1 MQLGGRARMK
11 SQRSDERARHQGHEL
26 ANHQF
31 LLQRMLGVW
40 REFRAEQAVH
50 RAYQAKI
57 AELNVQFEDDLAELM
72 HVQGMKMYNLRLALA
87 DLKASSER
95 KLLFQYCMQKW
106 DECKYQRSLEK
117 ELAQINE
124 RHEDELAELVHAQGL
139 AKHRMIQTS
148 QDRFLKGVMR
158 QELQRHFLAWS
169 HVKRLNISTAA
180 ELLTVAKAKQ
190 QLGKEMEVKDLKALR
205 LKDHVVHHVS
215 KTITFVRLK
224 DIWLAWL
231 HQVLLHRLEKTQ
243 DRKDR
248 SHRKEIQRIRREAA
262 DEHTALGERMHS
274 ELEQVGR
281 ESYLRDMLLQWQAV
295 VKNMRSH
302 RNYHGEMDQI
312 RQEAAQ
318 EVKQKE
324 KKTVEQLSSFA
335 IHSAELLIRRRM
347 KEPLVMVFV
356 NWRMVQ
362 EREKYQ
368 QHAARMQQE
377 AQDQRDHHQNVLQ
390 SKETKKEVACW
401 QLATFSFLVRERVI
415 IRLAIFHY
423 WREASMWSK
432 KAHLHHLRRQGQEI
446 ASHSKEVSLLVT
458 QMLAHQRDLSL
469 LTKVLVQWKQV
480 VEREANQRS
489 LEQKDEENVERV
501 KTSVHNERVAGSKRA
516 QVLVKWLLHLVKY
529 AKIVRKM
536 EGDKEAHDLA
546 MVEVE
551 NKMEKHQDALV
562 PYWLRLKRQMV
573 LMRYFPAFIFIPYM
587 NHSEAHLQKTIEKL
601 DKKRERQIVDLYKL
615 RRKSVAD
622 AGEVLHFFRGQ
633 RENQLVLSLVLVI
646 WSEVAS
652 DQMAMRRWNE
662 QREVKLELERSL
674 QELKDKTWHLR
685 IDTKKGKDLTDT
697 CRHMG
702 EWTGQLL
709 MELSTTR
716 AWGCWR
722 VWHLQEVHSRVQ
734 AKANN
739 HTEARVMAERMK
751 VQQRQ
756 KKDEVVMSNI
766 MVAAGEISSVK
777 FSFRA
782 WDILTR
788 KEKEHR
794 LQKYVPLSFDWN
806 QPIGTKQVPPLVSI
820 MCCGLLDNKMHGKL
834 YEIAEWL
841 LEVGGEPGHKITN
854 KSGQYQLCKSGR
866 TEETKILVD
875 WRGHSAVSFAFA
887 MISQL
892 QLRKGGADWSK
903 EQAFLESL
911 VALFA
916 STAAGNNPRGADVTV
931 PQSTLELWESMRDM
945 TDSHNVIFQ
954 SSDGEVS
961 AHDQILK
968 AASPVLKAMLA
979 SAMKEGTSKR
989 IEVKDSSCSGV
1000 SLFLDLLYTSSTRE
1014 DPDYKT
1020 MLVALDLA
1028 HRWQVHGVVRTLCI
1042 ALRDM
1047 IDSQS
1052 FLAIAEAAALKGLE
1066 MLERACASFGAADQK
1081 VQAMLAK
1088 GGLPVA
1094 VRKLLGKPEHAND
1107 EQQASKKRRLF
1118 RHKTNIRQDHKKEL
1132 YELRQDTVAKLRA
1145 SNSRENDM
1153 KDMQQVL
1160 RCFVCWC
1167 TDVKAGKMATD
1178 LLVAEEKKRQ
1188 EVEAQMQQ
1196 VQQDLTV
1203 EMSARKTAESEARTA
1218 TELLHNNGIQ
1228 FPTEPEAAAAAR
1240 PERFMLPVERVAQAL
1255 QKVYRRR
1262 LTTALVAML
1271 TTSPRK
1277 MAWYQREAG
1286 DRQAL
1291 ADNPKSK
1298 RKAQSTAKPA
1308 ASKAAPPAMLAL
1320 PAPAATPGAPGG
1332 VASTLDFLAP
1342 RLLARTRQ
1350 LVASSFDADATA
1362 RGGRDIDDGFS
1373 RQGNGYPVPS
1383 LPRFG
1388 AQDSQVSPPE
1398 SPGAFERPRVVAKPR
1413 PDSTG
1418 PHLVITGVKSPP
1430 PPPPSAAAGPTL
1442 PTRQTI
1448 EQQINL
1454 QDTLTHMQDTM
1465 RLRGGS
1471 LQKSHHPRPGSAE
1484 RSAAQSA
1491 SGEEKEEEFKGHTEQ
1506 DDKTLRLDKGARPR
1520 ALLAQFST
1528 PRFDLVAE

>member
-1 MQLGGRARMK
+1 
-11 SQRSDERARHQGHEL
+11 
-26 ANHQF
+26 
-31 LLQRMLGVW
+31 MLG
-40 REFRAEQAVH
+40 
-50 RAYQAKI
+50 
-57 AELNVQFEDDLAELM
+57 
-72 HVQGMKMYNLRLALA
+72 
-87 DLKASSER
+87 
-95 KLLFQYCMQKW
+95 LLW
-106 DECKYQRSLEK
+106 LTNWSR
-117 ELAQINE
+117 
-124 RHEDELAELVHAQGL
+124 
-139 AKHRMIQTS
+139 
-148 QDRFLKGVMR
+148 
-158 QELQRHFLAWS
+158 S

-215 KTITFVRLK
+215 KTINFVRLK

-281 ESYLRDMLLQWQAV
+281 ESYLRDMLVQWQAV

-377 AQDQRDHHQNVLQ
+377 AQDQRDHHQNLLQ

-401 QLATFSFLVRERVI
+401 QLATFSYLVRERVI

-432 KAHLHHLRRQGQEI
+432 KAHLQHLRRQGQEI

-469 LTKVLVQWKQV
+469 LTKVMVQWKQV

-516 QVLVKWLLHLVKY
+516 QVLVKWLLHLELQNQAKWLAAWSGEVKY

-573 LMRYFPAFIFIPYM
+573 LMRYFPAFIFVPYM

-601 DKKRERQIVDLYKL
+601 DKKRERQIADLYKL

-622 AGEVLHFFRGQ
+622 AGEVLAFFRGQ
-633 RENQLVLSLVLVI
+633 RENQLILSLVLVI

-782 WDILTR
+782 WEILTR

-794 LQKYVPLSFDWN
+794 LQKFVPLSFDWN
-806 QPIGTKQVPPLVSI
+806 QPIGTRQVPPLVSI
-820 MCCGLLDNKMHGKL
+820 MCVGMLDHQMQEKL
-834 YEIAEWL
+834 HKIAEWL
-841 LEVGGEPGHKITN
+841 LQVGAEPGHLITN
-854 KSGQYQLCKSGR
+854 KDRKYVLFKTGR
-866 TEETKILVD
+866 EEETEISVD
-875 WRGHSAVSFAFA
+875 WKGHSAVSFAFA
-887 MISQL
+887 TISQF
-892 QLRKGGADWSK
+892 QLRKGRADWSN

-916 STAAGNNPRGADVTV
+916 SSAAGKNPCSADVIV

-945 TDSHNVIFQ
+945 THSHNVIFE

-961 AHDQILK
+961 AHDQILM

-989 IEVKDSSCSGV
+989 IEVADSTSLGV
-1000 SLFLDLLYTSSTRE
+1000 SLFLDILYTSSTRE

-1028 HRWQVHGVVRTLCI
+1028 HRWQVHGVVQTLCV

-1052 FLAIAEAAALKGLE
+1052 FVAIAEAAALKGLE
-1066 MLERACASFGAADQK
+1066 MLARACASFGSTDQK
-1081 VQAMLAK
+1081 VQEMLKK
-1088 GGLPVA
+1088 GELPAA
-1094 VRKLLGKPEHAND
+1094 VRKLLGMPEHANG

-1118 RHKTNIRQDHKKEL
+1118 R
-1132 YELRQDTVAKLRA
+1132 
-1145 SNSRENDM
+1145 
-1153 KDMQQVL
+1153 
-1160 RCFVCWC
+1160 
-1167 TDVKAGKMATD
+1167 
-1178 LLVAEEKKRQ
+1178 
-1188 EVEAQMQQ
+1188 
-1196 VQQDLTV
+1196 
-1203 EMSARKTAESEARTA
+1203 
-1218 TELLHNNGIQ
+1218 
-1228 FPTEPEAAAAAR
+1228 
-1240 PERFMLPVERVAQAL
+1240 
-1255 QKVYRRR
+1255 
-1262 LTTALVAML
+1262 
-1271 TTSPRK
+1271 
-1277 MAWYQREAG
+1277 
-1286 DRQAL
+1286 
-1291 ADNPKSK
+1291 
-1298 RKAQSTAKPA
+1298 
-1308 ASKAAPPAMLAL
+1308 
-1320 PAPAATPGAPGG
+1320 
-1332 VASTLDFLAP
+1332 
-1342 RLLARTRQ
+1342 
-1350 LVASSFDADATA
+1350 SS
-1362 RGGRDIDDGFS
+1362 
-1373 RQGNGYPVPS
+1373 
-1383 LPRFG
+1383 
-1388 AQDSQVSPPE
+1388 
-1398 SPGAFERPRVVAKPR
+1398 
-1413 PDSTG
+1413 
-1418 PHLVITGVKSPP
+1418 
-1430 PPPPSAAAGPTL
+1430 
-1442 PTRQTI
+1442 
-1448 EQQINL
+1448 
-1454 QDTLTHMQDTM
+1454 
-1465 RLRGGS
+1465 
-1471 LQKSHHPRPGSAE
+1471 
-1484 RSAAQSA
+1484 
-1491 SGEEKEEEFKGHTEQ
+1491 
-1506 DDKTLRLDKGARPR
+1506 
-1520 ALLAQFST
+1520 
-1528 PRFDLVAE
+1528 

>member
-794 LQKYVPLSFDWN
+794 
-806 QPIGTKQVPPLVSI
+806 
-820 MCCGLLDNKMHGKL
+820 
-834 YEIAEWL
+834 
-841 LEVGGEPGHKITN
+841 
-854 KSGQYQLCKSGR
+854 
-866 TEETKILVD
+866 
-875 WRGHSAVSFAFA
+875 
-887 MISQL
+887 
-892 QLRKGGADWSK
+892 
-903 EQAFLESL
+903 
-911 VALFA
+911 
-916 STAAGNNPRGADVTV
+916 
-931 PQSTLELWESMRDM
+931 
-945 TDSHNVIFQ
+945 
-954 SSDGEVS
+954 
-961 AHDQILK
+961 
-968 AASPVLKAMLA
+968 
-979 SAMKEGTSKR
+979 
-989 IEVKDSSCSGV
+989 
-1000 SLFLDLLYTSSTRE
+1000 
-1014 DPDYKT
+1014 
-1020 MLVALDLA
+1020 
-1028 HRWQVHGVVRTLCI
+1028 
-1042 ALRDM
+1042 
-1047 IDSQS
+1047 
-1052 FLAIAEAAALKGLE
+1052 
-1066 MLERACASFGAADQK
+1066 
-1081 VQAMLAK
+1081 
-1088 GGLPVA
+1088 
-1094 VRKLLGKPEHAND
+1094 
-1107 EQQASKKRRLF
+1107 
-1118 RHKTNIRQDHKKEL
+1118 HKTNIRQDHKKEL

-1332 VASTLDFLAP
+1332 VASTLDFLA
-1342 RLLARTRQ
+1342 RTRQ

-1465 RLRGGS
+1465 R
-1471 LQKSHHPRPGSAE
+1471 RPLAFE
-1484 RSAAQSA
+1484 HLVI
-1491 SGEEKEEEFKGHTEQ
+1491 SGEGSRPKEEFKGHTEQ

-1528 PRFDLVAE
+1528 PRFDLDPALCSVSRAN

>member
-1 MQLGGRARMK
+1 MCDAAEATDSEWYDVSK
-11 SQRSDERARHQGHEL
+11 EFF
-26 ANHQF
+26 AN
-31 LLQRMLGVW
+31 LQRHGLPSPYK
-40 REFRAEQAVH
+40 EDEDPSPFRALLGDDPSF
-50 RAYQAKI
+50 AKPDPAHTYAI
-57 AELNVQFEDDLAELM
+57 DGWGKSLCASGLILI
-72 HVQGMKMYNLRLALA
+72 YRL
-87 DLKASSER
+87 KII
-95 KLLFQYCMQKW
+95 KG
-106 DECKYQRSLEK
+106 RSLQVA
-117 ELAQINE
+117 L
-124 RHEDELAELVHAQGL
+124 DEGFEMFKAFCLRTGKQSSICYFAMKTLRIDAILGTIHG
-139 AKHRMIQTS
+139 HPMIQTS

-190 QLGKEMEVKDLKALR
+190 QLGKDSATMLSRALR

-224 DIWLAWL
+224 DSSGSVSGICFHDIWLAWL

-281 ESYLRDMLLQWQAV
+281 ESHLRDMLLQWQAV

-347 KEPLVMVFV
+347 KDT
-356 NWRMVQ
+356 W

-401 QLATFSFLVRERVI
+401 QLATFSYLVRERVI

-469 LTKVLVQWKQV
+469 LTKAGFGLSQVMVQWKQV

-489 LEQKDEENVERV
+489 LEHKDEENVERV

-516 QVLVKWLLHLVKY
+516 QVLVKWLLHLELQNQAKWLAAWSGEVKY

-546 MVEVE
+546 MVEVLPCFSVCLFFS
-551 NKMEKHQDALV
+551 KAL
-562 PYWLRLKRQMV
+562 RCKKKSQMV
-573 LMRYFPAFIFIPYM
+573 LMRYFPAFIFMPYM
-587 NHSEAHLQKTIEKL
+587 NHSEAHLQKTIEKIARHVGTCQL
-601 DKKRERQIVDLYKL
+601 DKKRERQIADLYKL

-622 AGEVLHFFRGQ
+622 AGEVLHVFRGQ
-633 RENQLVLSLVLVI
+633 RENQLILSLVLVI
-646 WSEVAS
+646 WSEVIS

-685 IDTKKGKDLTDT
+685 IDTKKVKDLTDT

-702 EWTGQLL
+702 ETGQLL

-722 VWHLQEVHSRVQ
+722 IWHLQEVHSRVQ

-766 MVAAGEISSVK
+766 MVAAGEVSSVK

-782 WDILTR
+782 WEILTR

-794 LQKYVPLSFDWN
+794 
-806 QPIGTKQVPPLVSI
+806 
-820 MCCGLLDNKMHGKL
+820 
-834 YEIAEWL
+834 
-841 LEVGGEPGHKITN
+841 
-854 KSGQYQLCKSGR
+854 
-866 TEETKILVD
+866 
-875 WRGHSAVSFAFA
+875 
-887 MISQL
+887 
-892 QLRKGGADWSK
+892 
-903 EQAFLESL
+903 
-911 VALFA
+911 
-916 STAAGNNPRGADVTV
+916 
-931 PQSTLELWESMRDM
+931 
-945 TDSHNVIFQ
+945 
-954 SSDGEVS
+954 
-961 AHDQILK
+961 
-968 AASPVLKAMLA
+968 
-979 SAMKEGTSKR
+979 
-989 IEVKDSSCSGV
+989 
-1000 SLFLDLLYTSSTRE
+1000 
-1014 DPDYKT
+1014 
-1020 MLVALDLA
+1020 
-1028 HRWQVHGVVRTLCI
+1028 
-1042 ALRDM
+1042 
-1047 IDSQS
+1047 
-1052 FLAIAEAAALKGLE
+1052 
-1066 MLERACASFGAADQK
+1066 
-1081 VQAMLAK
+1081 
-1088 GGLPVA
+1088 
-1094 VRKLLGKPEHAND
+1094 
-1107 EQQASKKRRLF
+1107 
-1118 RHKTNIRQDHKKEL
+1118 HKTNMRQDGDRMQEFRASEGLLFTIFAFGLEKDHKKEL
-1132 YELRQDTVAKLRA
+1132 YELRQDTVAKLRRLNRKPLH
-1145 SNSRENDM
+1145 SECHDYLQ
-1153 KDMQQVL
+1153 DMQQVL

-1188 EVEAQMQQ
+1188 EV
-1196 VQQDLTV
+1196 QQDLTV

-1228 FPTEPEAAAAAR
+1228 FPTDSEAFEPEAAAAAR

-1277 MAWYQREAG
+1277 MAWYSREPG
-1286 DRQAL
+1286 DRPAL
-1291 ADNPKSK
+1291 ADNPKAK

-1308 ASKAAPPAMLAL
+1308 ASKAAAPAMLAL

-1332 VASTLDFLAP
+1332 VASTLDFLA
-1342 RLLARTRQ
+1342 RTRQ
-1350 LVASSFDADATA
+1350 LVASSFDADAMA
-1362 RGGRDIDDGFS
+1362 PGGRDTDDGFG

-1388 AQDSQVSPPE
+1388 AHDAQVPPPE
-1398 SPGAFERPRVVAKPR
+1398 SPGAFERPRMVAKPR
-1413 PDSTG
+1413 PDSAG

-1430 PPPPSAAAGPTL
+1430 APPPSTAAGPTL

-1465 RLRGGS
+1465 RRRLAS
-1471 LQKSHHPRPGSAE
+1471 DHLVKAWMTWSPKSRSNRRFLAEKPPSKNRQRRAQSAAQRSAE
-1484 RSAAQSA
+1484 R
-1491 SGEEKEEEFKGHTEQ
+1491 EECTGHAEQ
-1506 DDKTLRLDKGARPR
+1506 DDKNLRQAGQLGHAVSPPPDRPPQQPRDTNIHISAIGSLNFYTFTWAMAYADAEGAKGLDEPHQLLYDRLSGLLQEHHEAVEKQLESLQGALDKVRGCFSVDQSHSLSASAPGVQIRDVFQADVSNGPSPNEMLRPTG
-1520 ALLAQFST
+1520 LGLG
-1528 PRFDLVAE
+1528 V